1 MKYLKVLALA
11 ASAALMFTGVA
22 QAEEE
27 KAEAAEEAPAIS
39 FNWQNSKIKAATC
52 LKQATA
58 SMEENEFSVLTR
70 QTKSLVVGTNEGYK
84 ATIICIPAKKMV
96 FFVVSG
102 ADFGQARKFTSA
114 LKKSF

>member
-22 QAEEE
+22 QAEE
-27 KAEAAEEAPAIS
+27 AEAAEEAPAIS
-39 FNWQNSKIKAATC
+39 FNWQNSKLKAATC
-52 LKQATA
+52 LKQAAA

-70 QTKSLVVGTNEGYK
+70 QTKSLVVGANEEYK

>member
-27 KAEAAEEAPAIS
+27 VEKAEEAPAIS
-39 FNWQNSKIKAATC
+39 FNWQNSNIKAATC

-70 QTKSLVVGTNEGYK
+70 QTKSLVVGANEEYK

-102 ADFGQARKFTSA
+102 ADFGQAIKFTSA